1 MCSLPLGVSLGM
13 TFLDF
18 VVLLFWFH
26 LAYLI
31 CINSIG
37 KTLGRQKKKGKK
49 KRTPV
54 NSSKC
59 KRSIT
64 VKSEVT
70 AAAVRL

>member
-37 KTLGRQKKKGKK
+37 KTLGRQKKKERKK
-49 KRTPV
+49 ELLSIPV
-54 NSSKC
+54 NAK
-59 KRSIT
+59 
-64 VKSEVT
+64 EV
-70 AAAVRL
+70 LLLNQK